1 MMWLTTKISED
12 SEVSCL
18 KHFLSSQGVRSVTTQ
33 LCLSSPPL
41 HTLQAKEFTGNIL
54 SLLNFVGKKKKKFL
68 ILNINVPNY
77 RLKDQAELVL
87 SYTEALHILQ
97 GCGGCPVSNV
107 LCRPAWRTRGRVCA
121 DASRRVT
128 SCLWI
133 VGLWPAQLCSL
144 PALISMQHEQLM
156 YSALSELRKDFFWWF
171 QWFSTHKKP
180 GKCFY

>member
-12 SEVSCL
+12 SEVSCFN
-18 KHFLSSQGVRSVTTQ
+18 HFSPSQGVRSVTTQ

-54 SLLNFVGKKKKKFL
+54 SLLNFVGKKKKFL
-68 ILNINVPNY
+68 ILNTNFPNY

-87 SYTEALHILQ
+87 SYTEALQILQ

-107 LCRPAWRTRGRVCA
+107 LCRPAQRTRGRVCA

-128 SCLWI
+128 SCL
-133 VGLWPAQLCSL
+133 
-144 PALISMQHEQLM
+144 
-156 YSALSELRKDFFWWF
+156 
-171 QWFSTHKKP
+171 
-180 GKCFY
+180 